1 MIQPLKGR
9 CRDFLTLDC
18 GSCKV
23 LLEVSMEDKA
33 KCMHIPIHI
42 HIYIYIS
49 IHARRQTHIYFYIF
63 HILLYIISVLHNM

>member
-42 HIYIYIS
+42 HIYIYI
-49 IHARRQTHIYFYIF
+49 Y
-63 HILLYIISVLHNM
+63 